1 MTTKKEVKHQRIKA
15 RTKNSFVK
23 AYDNS
28 LGNVSAACKM
38 LHISRNCFYEWM
50 KSDPIFKDSIEEIDE
65 GCLDFSE
72 TMLKKNVREGKEAS
86 IFFHLKTKGKSRGY
100 VEREEVVRTDT
111 VINLVVDS
119 EDMKA

>member
-1 MTTKKEVKHQRIKA
+1 MTTKKEVKKQRIKA

-28 LGNVSAACKM
+28 LGNVSSACKL

-65 GCLDFSE
+65 SCLDFSE
-72 TMLKKNVREGKEAS
+72 TMLKKNVRDGKEAS

-100 VEREEVVRTDT
+100 VEREEIVRTDT
-111 VINLVVDS
+111 VINLVVDK
-119 EDMKA
+119 EDMNA